1 VSGSAGGGD
10 GRPRAGLRPRYVHR
24 VTRDDVGERVS
35 VRVRDDEAARD
46 VVGRLLSAD
55 DELLLVLTR
64 DGELE
69 VLPTDAVLASR
80 VVPPHPRRPREPA
93 VGTRDAPLVR
103 ASGRALVLDPDDRV
117 LLVSHLPG
125 DGRRIW
131 TAPGGGVR
139 PGEDHAAA
147 ARREL
152 REEVGID
159 LEPGPPVWTRRVTFA
174 FRDAWIDQAE
184 RWLLVRLERAVD
196 LADAPLVDPGIDH
209 ARWWTLDELRTT
221 DETLAPRAFAEH
233 LARLLRDGPPDEPTD
248 VGR

>member
-1 VSGSAGGGD
+1 V
-10 GRPRAGLRPRYVHR
+10 LR
-24 VTRDDVGERVS
+24 
-35 VRVRDDEAARD
+35 
-46 VVGRLLSAD
+46 
-55 DELLLVLTR
+55 
-64 DGELE
+64 
-69 VLPTDAVLASR
+69 
-80 VVPPHPRRPREPA
+80 
-93 VGTRDAPLVR
+93 
-103 ASGRALVLDPDDRV
+103 
-117 LLVSHLPG
+117 VSHLPG
-125 DGRRIW
+125 DGRHIW